1 MSGWATRRP
10 ARVEHEGVARL
21 TDMDRRDHVPDQLEI
36 DLRDGDAVDLART
49 GNCHGHVRLGTFV
62 QCHRAVPGVIRAGAD
77 DGGIA
82 RAINAAVDNV
92 GVDPRDLQPFDALV
106 IDQRD
111 RDDRRHLP
119 QQPQY
124 VEPVPLVGPF
134 PPRQLHGPLQLV
146 GDIAEISLDLARGRT
161 RFGVQPLG
169 QYQALIAITELRLA
183 RSVGEQRHDDSAEQC
198 GKIFSE
204 QRALRG

>member
-1 MSGWATRRP
+1 M
-10 ARVEHEGVARL
+10 
-21 TDMDRRDHVPDQLEI
+21 
-36 DLRDGDAVDLART
+36 
-49 GNCHGHVRLGTFV
+49 
-62 QCHRAVPGVIRAGAD
+62 
-77 DGGIA
+77 A
-82 RAINAAVDNV
+82 RAIDAAIDNV
-92 GVDPRDLQPFDALV
+92 GVDPRDLQPFDALA

-124 VEPVPLVGPF
+124 VEPVPLVGAF

-146 GDIAEISLDLARGRT
+146 GDVAEKPLDLARGRT

-169 QYQALIAITELRLA
+169 QHQALIAIAEPRLA

-204 QRALRG
+204 QRAPRG